1 MELGCHVFFIIFS
14 LEENDLII
22 FNCEYCGKEVKAYKS
37 QKSKYCCLDCCYKD
51 RVKKNNSNKIK
62 ICEFCGKEY
71 RSKYKDQKFC
81 SRECVNKH
89 QETLIGELSP
99 KYNHTDI
106 KCEICGK
113 IISVKQSKVGKQRFC
128 SNECKEI
135 WYNEY
140 RKTPEKVK
148 EQAVAVIKLL
158 TEGKIKKSMTKP
170 HTIINEMLEQLNI
183 PHINEHNIT
192 YYSVD
197 IYLPDSNLMIEIMG
211 DYWHSNPTTK
221 YGSAKNEQQ
230 RKRIGKDK
238 AKHSYIRNQYGIEV
252 LYLWEYDIINRVEI
266 CKYLILDY
274 IKNKGCLKDYN
285 SFNYNLVNDK
295 LRLNEEII
303 YPLFAS

>member
-1 MELGCHVFFIIFS
+1 MGKKLRHIKV
-14 LEENDLII
+14 ENQSIVAQI
-22 FNCEYCGKEVKAYKS
+22 VAIKIES
-37 QKSKYCCLDCCYKD
+37 
-51 RVKKNNSNKIK
+51 KKNNSNKIK

-71 RSKYKDQKFC
+71 RSKYKGQKFC

-99 KYNHTDI
+99 KYNHIDI

-113 IISVKQSKVGKQRFC
+113 IVSVKQSKVGKQRFC

-135 WYNEY
+135 WYNKY
-140 RKTPEKVK
+140 RNTPEKIK
-148 EQAVAVIKLL
+148 EQAVAVVKLL

-170 HTIINEMLEQLNI
+170 HVIIDETLEQLDI
-183 PHINEHNIT
+183 LHINEYNIT

-230 RKRIGKDK
+230 QKRIGKDK

-266 CKYLILDY
+266 CKHLILDY
-274 IKNKGCLKDYN
+274 INNKGCLRDYN
-285 SFNYNLVNDK
+285 SFNYNIVNDK
-295 LRLNEEII
+295 LCLNEEII